1 MNVESKQ
8 AAFDQFDD
16 YDNLAHKKVQDQLV
30 KFGFFFDESD
40 IDPDI
45 LLEVLD
51 KDMDGNFSLED
62 FIHSVPMV
70 SRPDKQDDEGQD
82 DISSHYSYVSQ
93 EAFKNK
99 RNMDNYEF

>member
-1 MNVESKQ
+1 M
-8 AAFDQFDD
+8 
-16 YDNLAHKKVQDQLV
+16 LV
-30 KFGFFFDESD
+30 KFGFFFNESD

-70 SRPDKQDDEGQD
+70 NNVPGLINENKCETITENSIQD
-82 DISSHYSYVSQ
+82 DISSHNSFVSQ
-93 EAFKNK
+93 EAYKNK
-99 RNMDNYEF
+99 RNIDNYEF